1 MGWQPAA
8 PRHAATPEVTALSLP
23 PRIPAA
29 KGDRS
34 HPGLP
39 LLPATGAADKGSP
52 AALRERDESAARGR
66 AAPGTARGGEA
77 RRTAAPHPPPG
88 HRRAAGVAA
97 PRRLRPPAADYGSR
111 HATGGGG
118 GGAEPPASPSPPAGT
133 CRSARPIGAGR
144 GGSRAFVWRFCARR
158 GGRERSGTG
167 AAERAGGCAAPGS
180 AADEGSGGRRR
191 PWAVVKGSEEKD
203 PGWGRLSLRG
213 SRCRSAGLRMGGCEG
228 TDSATGGA
236 GAAPQ
241 PLRSRSGRDP
251 RGLLL
256 SPRSTGVAAT
266 KRERSG
272 RQWAG
277 GDRFE
282 GTAPMA
288 AEERRGEKGRPR
300 PRLTAPR
307 YCHVGKG
314 RRPAAPQRLRSP
326 SRVGAFSL
334 RGVG

>member
-1 MGWQPAA
+1 VGWQPAA
-8 PRHAATPEVTALSLP
+8 PRHAAIPEVTALSLP

-52 AALRERDESAARGR
+52 AALRERDESAARDR

-144 GGSRAFVWRFCARR
+144 GGSRDGEAWSTRRLRSAVKGGVARRCRAGALGLCARR
-158 GGRERSGTG
+158 GRWRMRSGS
-167 AAERAGGCAAPGS
+167 APPPRPAPG
-180 AADEGSGGRRR
+180 
-191 PWAVVKGSEEKD
+191 
-203 PGWGRLSLRG
+203 
-213 SRCRSAGLRMGGCEG
+213 
-228 TDSATGGA
+228 
-236 GAAPQ
+236 
-241 PLRSRSGRDP
+241 RSR
-251 RGLLL
+251 
-256 SPRSTGVAAT
+256 
-266 KRERSG
+266 
-272 RQWAG
+272 
-277 GDRFE
+277 
-282 GTAPMA
+282 
-288 AEERRGEKGRPR
+288 
-300 PRLTAPR
+300 
-307 YCHVGKG
+307 
-314 RRPAAPQRLRSP
+314 
-326 SRVGAFSL
+326 
-334 RGVG
+334 

>member
-8 PRHAATPEVTALSLP
+8 PRHAAIPEVTALSLP

-241 PLRSRSGRDP
+241 PQWKGSAGAPFVPSIHGRRGDEERAQRETMGWGGSLRGNRPD
-251 RGLLL
+251 
-256 SPRSTGVAAT
+256 
-266 KRERSG
+266 
-272 RQWAG
+272 G
-277 GDRFE
+277 GW
-282 GTAPMA
+282 G
-288 AEERRGEKGRPR
+288 EERRGEKGRPR